1 MKREGFFHL
10 AKFWILLLLLLL
22 LFCFWENVL
31 FNSHVLCHA
40 NCSWRKTFKQ
50 PLIDVLKNFAIFIG
64 KKLCWS
70 LYFIKFQDWRPAFLF
85 KMRLR
90 QQTMLVFFCEYSE
103 VFKNS
108 FLIGDVFI
116 IPIGNLYL
124 GIDHWC
130 FRVIFYYC
138 KIRPRNR
145 KNFATDQSKSFISL
159 FKRLVSSL
167 NCKEKLVAL
176 NWATLVSNFSKYI

>member
-1 MKREGFFHL
+1 MNFV
-10 AKFWILLLLLLL
+10 IVVVVV
-22 LFCFWENVL
+22 VL
-31 FNSHVLCHA
+31 FLRKRPLVLCHA

-145 KNFATDQSKSFISL
+145 KNFATDQSKSFAI
-159 FKRLVSSL
+159 
-167 NCKEKLVAL
+167 
-176 NWATLVSNFSKYI
+176 FSFPFSRDLSVV

>member
-1 MKREGFFHL
+1 MNFV
-10 AKFWILLLLLLL
+10 IVVVVV
-22 LFCFWENVL
+22 VL
-31 FNSHVLCHA
+31 FLRKRPLVLCHA

-70 LYFIKFQDWRPAFLF
+70 LFFIKFQDWRPAFLF
-85 KMRLR
+85 KMRLG
-90 QQTMLVFFCEYSE
+90 QQTMLVFFCEYFE

-108 FLIGDVFI
+108 FLIGDLFI

-124 GIDHWC
+124 GIDNWY

-138 KIRPRNR
+138 KIRPGNR
-145 KNFATDQSKSFISL
+145 ETSQQINQNLSL
-159 FKRLVSSL
+159 FFHFPF
-167 NCKEKLVAL
+167 KE
-176 NWATLVSNFSKYI
+176 TCQ